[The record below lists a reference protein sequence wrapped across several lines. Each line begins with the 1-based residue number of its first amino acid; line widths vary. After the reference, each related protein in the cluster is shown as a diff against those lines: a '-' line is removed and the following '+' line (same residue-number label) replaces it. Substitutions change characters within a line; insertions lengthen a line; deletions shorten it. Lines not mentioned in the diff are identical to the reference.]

1 MAWIFRR
8 LAEAGQLK
16 VDPEPTEV
24 KVELRGTRLTIRFT
38 ENEIQAIDQ
47 EAQRQGVG
55 RSTLVRTLVRVGLE
69 DRLSHGQ
76 ATSRQMRKATR
87 GRAYARRKLRKEDLE
102 TQRRDPEQVTLGI
115 ARRSVLTHEP

>member
-1 MAWIFRR
+1 MTDEEFRR

-24 KVELRGTRLTIRFT
+24 RVELRETRLTIRFN
-38 ENEIQAIDQ
+38 EDEIQAIDQ

-55 RSTLVRTLVRVGLE
+55 RSTLVRTLVRVGLK

-76 ATSRQMRKATR
+76 ATSSRMRKAR
-87 GRAYARRKLRKEDLE
+87 GRAYARRKMRKEALE
-102 TQRRDPEQVTLGI
+102 TQRRFQ
-115 ARRSVLTHEP
+115 SK

>member
-1 MAWIFRR
+1 MTEEEFRR

-24 KVELRGTRLTIRFT
+24 RVELRGARLTIRFN
-38 ENEIQAIDQ
+38 EDEIQAIDH

-55 RSTLVRTLVRVGLE
+55 RSTLVRMLVRVGLE

-76 ATSRQMRKATR
+76 ATSPRMRKAAH
-87 GRAYARRKLRKEDLE
+87 GRAYARRKLRKVELE
-102 TQRRDPEQVTLGI
+102 TQRRIQ
-115 ARRSVLTHEP
+115 SK